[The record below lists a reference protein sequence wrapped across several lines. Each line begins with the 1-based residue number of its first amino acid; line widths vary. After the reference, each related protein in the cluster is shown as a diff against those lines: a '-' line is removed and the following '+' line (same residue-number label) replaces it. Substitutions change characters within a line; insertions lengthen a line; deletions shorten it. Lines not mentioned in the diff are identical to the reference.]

1 MRNEILL
8 FPNNEILV
16 NALYRTRITHHTRSN
31 HGIRLHISPIS
42 TADHI
47 EDDLD
52 VMESIGDFLFDL
64 YLKDPRIAN
73 KLVRPKYYYNY
84 KVRSWVFTFDFK

>member
-1 MRNEILL
+1 MGNEILL

-16 NALYRTRITHHTRSN
+16 NAIYRTKITRHTRSQY
-31 HGIRLHISPIS
+31 GIRLHISPIS
-42 TADHI
+42 TTNHI

-52 VMESIGDFLFDL
+52 VMFDIGEYLFNL

-73 KLVRPKYYYNY
+73 KLVRPKYHYS
-84 KVRSWVFTFDFK
+84 KQFRSWIFIFNFK

>member
-16 NALYRTRITHHTRSN
+16 NGLYRTRITHYLTSQQ
-31 HGIRLHISPIS
+31 GIRLHVSPIS
-42 TADHI
+42 TTDHI

-52 VMESIGDFLFDL
+52 VMESIADYLFDL

-73 KLVRPKYYYNY
+73 KLIRPKYHYND
-84 KVRSWVFTFDFK
+84 KVRSWVFTFAFK

>member
-1 MRNEILL
+1 MGNEILL

-16 NALYRTRITHHTRSN
+16 NGLYRTKITRHTRSN

-52 VMESIGDFLFDL
+52 VMFDIGEYLFNL

-73 KLVRPKYYYNY
+73 KLIRPKYYYS
-84 KVRSWVFTFDFK
+84 KQSRSWIFIFNFK

>member
-1 MRNEILL
+1 MGNEILL

-16 NALYRTRITHHTRSN
+16 NGLYRTKITRHTRSN
-31 HGIRLHISPIS
+31 HGIRLCISPIS

-52 VMESIGDFLFDL
+52 AMFDIGEYLFNL

-73 KLVRPKYYYNY
+73 KLIRPKYYYS
-84 KVRSWVFTFDFK
+84 KQSRSWIFIFNFK